1 MKIEQRNLLRSWRQ
15 ELRIMMQTHDDLST
29 RIRRLNYI
37 LGIPMIVFALVV
49 ASYVFAT
56 IRHDSTFWLEM
67 AIGLMAVVTAILGAL
82 QTFLKYSEQAE
93 HHRNASARY
102 QALFNAMDQS
112 LAFPP
117 QKEQDLSDWCDKLRD
132 RWDELNLEAPSV
144 PYNLPGQQ
152 VRHPNQAAAEPEP
165 EPSATAD
172 DA

>member
-1 MKIEQRNLLRSWRQ
+1 MKTEQRNLLKSWRQ
-15 ELRIMMQTHDDLST
+15 ELQAMMETHYQLST

-37 LGIPMIVFALVV
+37 LGVPMILFAVTV

-56 IRHDSTFWLEM
+56 INQDANFWLHM
-67 AIGLMAVVTAILGAL
+67 VMGLMAVVTAILGAL

-93 HHRNASARY
+93 NHRNASARY
-102 QALFNAMDQS
+102 QALFNAMDQT

-144 PYNLPGQQ
+144 PRKIA
-152 VRHPNQAAAEPEP
+152 VAELQSPPHLTVP
-165 EPSATAD
+165 EPSPAAEES
-172 DA
+172 

>member
-1 MKIEQRNLLRSWRQ
+1 MKIEQRNLLKSWRQ
-15 ELRIMMQTHDDLST
+15 ELRTMMETHYQLST

-37 LGIPMIVFALVV
+37 LGVPMIVFAVVV

-56 IRHDSTFWLEM
+56 IEHHSNFWLQM
-67 AIGLMAVVTAILGAL
+67 TIGLIAVVTAILGAL

-93 HHRNASARY
+93 NHRNASARY

-144 PYNLPGQQ
+144 PSKLTRVPLRSSTH
-152 VRHPNQAAAEPEP
+152 VPAESESEP
-165 EPSATAD
+165 PSGVD
-172 DA
+172 EG